1 MKTIFTFFL
10 AFALFANAALAQ
22 ITLTAEDVAL
32 AGLSLSNV
40 QDTLPDASI
49 VAGPGG
55 QDKTWDFSA
64 LHSHEVYS
72 FESVEA
78 EETPY
83 FDKFPNADVAII
95 ENGETYGYLQKDA
108 LSLKAL
114 GFYGAFEFEP
124 GVGLDLD
131 VHIQPFQS
139 LLRFPT
145 VFNDGFTEH
154 FQRVIEYDASLTG
167 QPADSIRIVSSVLR
181 TVVYDAYGN
190 LTTPAGS
197 FPVLRVKETETSTD
211 TLYVLFDG
219 SCLTLPSNETV
230 TDISYNFWTKQGGI
244 GYPVASIQA
253 DEFGNTVSASW
264 LKDFTSPARETAGK
278 IQLDIFPNPA
288 AQWLNVQLPEHFTG
302 QLEIYDAGS
311 RMVASQPISSH
322 LEQIDLKNLRPGT
335 YILVAKDGRNKLAG
349 YRKFEVVMG

>member
-10 AFALFANAALAQ
+10 AFAFLANAAYTQ
-22 ITLTAEDVAL
+22 ITLTADDVAFT
-32 AGLSLSNV
+32 GLSLSTV
-40 QDTLPDASI
+40 QDSLPDASI

-72 FESVEA
+72 FESVAA

-83 FDKFPNADVAII
+83 HDKFPSAEIAII
-95 ENGETYGYLQKDA
+95 ENGETFGYLEKDEQG
-108 LSLKAL
+108 LRSL
-114 GFYGAFEFEP
+114 GFYGHFDFEP

-131 VHIQPFQS
+131 VHINPFQS
-139 LLRFPT
+139 ILRFPT
-145 VFNDGFTEH
+145 TFNDGFNET

-167 QPADSIRIVSSVLR
+167 QQADSIRIVSTVLR
-181 TVVYDAYGN
+181 TVSYDAYGT
-190 LTTPAGS
+190 LTTPAGT

-219 SCLTLPSNETV
+219 SWLTLPSDETV

-264 LKDFTSPARETAGK
+264 LKDFVSPAKETAEK
-278 IQLDIFPNPA
+278 VRIEIFPNPS
-288 AQWLNVQLPEHFTG
+288 AQWLHVELPENFNG
-302 QLEIYDAGS
+302 QLEVYDAGS
-311 RMVASQPISSH
+311 RMVASQKVESH
-322 LEQIDLKNLRPGT
+322 LEQMDVKNLRPGT
-335 YILVAKDGRNKLAG
+335 YVLVAKDGRNRMAG
-349 YRKFEVVMG
+349 YRKFEVAR